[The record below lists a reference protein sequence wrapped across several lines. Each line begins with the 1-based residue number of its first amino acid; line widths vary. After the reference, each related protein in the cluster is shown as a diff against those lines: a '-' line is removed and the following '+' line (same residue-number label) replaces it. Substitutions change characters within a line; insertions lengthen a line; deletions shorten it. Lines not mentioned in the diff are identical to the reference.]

1 MLYEYRSTSCDPDH
15 SAVGESARARSQGNH
30 DRQKGPDGKIGFVLL
45 YGPASQRD
53 SWSEAPAGPAGCHA
67 RVFILETLC
76 YLNQMECFAPSA
88 NEPA

>member
-45 YGPASQRD
+45 YGSASPLPLMLSLPKQQG
-53 SWSEAPAGPAGCHA
+53 EG
-67 RVFILETLC
+67 
-76 YLNQMECFAPSA
+76 
-88 NEPA
+88 

>member
-1 MLYEYRSTSCDPDH
+1 MIPITVQLANPPALGVKATTTVR
-15 SAVGESARARSQGNH
+15 RARTARSGSCC
-30 DRQKGPDGKIGFVLL
+30 

-53 SWSEAPAGPAGCHA
+53 SRSEAPAGPAGCHA